1 MRKAIL
7 LSLVFVSLAINGQEK
22 LIVNKGFD
30 LIELQ
35 KNNNIFSCFYEDTNA
50 EVAEEV
56 KSFQFPNIDHVY
68 DIIMNGFDA
77 DKNHKTYVLTNKD
90 TIVRFEF
97 SKISGEVQLK
107 IKHNN
112 LLNNYIGSTSYLN
125 REQIES
131 VFREFI

>member
-7 LSLVFVSLAINGQEK
+7 LSLIFVSLAINGQEK
-22 LIVNKGFD
+22 LSENKDFD
-30 LIELQ
+30 LIKLQ
-35 KNNNIFSCFYEDTNA
+35 KNDNVFSCFYEDTNA
-50 EVAEEV
+50 KVSSEV

-68 DIIMNGFDA
+68 NIIMDGFEIN
-77 DKNHKTYVLTNKD
+77 KNHKTYVLTNKD

-112 LLNNYIGSTSYLN
+112 LLNNYVGSTAYLN
-125 REQIES
+125 RSQI
-131 VFREFI
+131 VDLFKKFI

>member
-22 LIVNKGFD
+22 LNVNKDFD

-35 KNNNIFSCFYEDTNA
+35 KNNNIFSCFYADTNS
-50 EVAEEV
+50 EVAEEI
-56 KSFQFPNIDHVY
+56 KSFQFPNINRVY
-68 DIIMNGFDA
+68 DIIISGFEV

-97 SKISGEVQLK
+97 SKIRGEVQLK

-112 LLNNYIGSTSYLN
+112 LLNNYVGSTAFLS
-125 REQIES
+125 RDQIES